1 MQSSMVVKRVMLAAL
16 LMSCARPAAA
26 PSLQQPPAPTPPPIS
41 AWPGT
46 LANAVRTADQGKHED
61 ADAIL
66 AKYALDH
73 PGSAEGAEADFW
85 RALLRLDP
93 FNKRATVRDAITA
106 FDAYLNGGPATARYA
121 EARILRRLLESLDSS
136 RTQLVAARAA
146 ADSRDRTREEEIR
159 KLGDELDKT
168 MAELD
173 RIRRRLAQKPNN

>member
-1 MQSSMVVKRVMLAAL
+1 MRRDVLIVGATLACVMG
-16 LMSCARPAAA
+16 CARPAA
-26 PSLQQPPAPTPPPIS
+26 PPVQQPPTPAPPPIS

-46 LANAVRTADQGKHED
+46 LATAVRAADQGKYDE
-61 ADAIL
+61 ADRTL

-73 PGSAEGAEADFW
+73 AGSAEGAEADFW

-93 FNKRATVRDAITA
+93 FNTRASLRDALTA
-106 FDAYLNGGPATARYA
+106 LDSYLNAGPASTRYA

-136 RTQLVAARAA
+136 RAQLVAARAA
-146 ADSRDRTREEEIR
+146 AESRDRTREEEIK

>member
-1 MQSSMVVKRVMLAAL
+1 MRRSMLGLRVILTAL
-16 LMSCARPAAA
+16 VMSCTRPAAA
-26 PSLQQPPAPTPPPIS
+26 PPVQQPPAPAPPPIS

-46 LANAVRTADQGKHED
+46 LATAVRAADQGKHDD

-73 PGSAEGAEADFW
+73 AGSADGAEADYW

-93 FNKRATVRDAITA
+93 FNTRASLRDALTA
-106 FDAYLNGGPATARYA
+106 LDAYLNAGPTAARYA

-136 RTQLVAARAA
+136 RAQLVAARLA
-146 ADSRDRTREEEIR
+146 ADTRDRTREEEIK

-173 RIRRRLAQKPNN
+173 RIRRRLAQKP

>member
-1 MQSSMVVKRVMLAAL
+1 MRRAIVVVGLMVAGLVAG
-16 LMSCARPAAA
+16 CARPAAA
-26 PSLQQPPAPTPPPIS
+26 PPLQQAPPPAPPPIS

-46 LANAVRTADQGKHED
+46 LAMAGRAAEQGKYAE

-73 PGSAEGAEADFW
+73 AGSADGTEADFW

-93 FNKRATVRDAITA
+93 FNTRATLRDAITA
-106 FDAYLNGGPATARYA
+106 LDSYLNAGPASARYA
-121 EARILRRLLESLDSS
+121 EARILRRLLESIDSS
-136 RTQLVAARAA
+136 RAQLVVARAA
-146 ADSRDRTREEEIR
+146 ADSRDRTRDEEIK

-173 RIRRRLAQKPNN
+173 RIRRRLAQKP

>member
-1 MQSSMVVKRVMLAAL
+1 MLLLGMALAFDVAA
-16 LMSCARPAAA
+16 CGRPAAVPVPQQA
-26 PSLQQPPAPTPPPIS
+26 PPPAPPPIS

-46 LANAVRTADQGKHED
+46 LASVVRNADQGKYDE

-66 AKYALDH
+66 TKYALDH
-73 PGSAEGAEADFW
+73 AGTAEGSEADFW

-93 FNKRATVRDAITA
+93 FNTRASLREALA
-106 FDAYLNGGPATARYA
+106 ALDAYVNAGPTAARFA
-121 EARILRRLLESLDSS
+121 EAKILRRVLESLDST
-136 RTQLVAARAA
+136 RTQLIAARAA
-146 ADSRDRTREEEIR
+146 ADARDKARDDEIR